1 MLTSQHVVDQ
11 TREDYLGGISDK
23 TDRPA
28 VHPVHALLHVP
39 EHMFHPRPSLGMCLV
54 AIELLTALLRPSR
67 VRVLV
72 ALLVGLVFFVILRV
86 PLFRIPELVSFSLF
100 DELVLL
106 TAVALARHLHK
117 TAVDD
122 NLLIHNQIVV
132 PEVLVELVE
141 QCVKK
146 PFLRQL
152 FSEHPY
158 SPCIGHPVAAGQTEE
173 VAERQSVTDLVLC
186 LFVADVA

>member
-1 MLTSQHVVDQ
+1 MLRSSC
-11 TREDYLGGISDK
+11 G
-23 TDRPA
+23 
-28 VHPVHALLHVP
+28 HALLDQLALGVY
-39 EHMFHPRPSLGMCLV
+39 LGMCLV
-54 AIELLTALLRPSR
+54 AIELLTALLRPLR

-122 NLLIHNQIVV
+122 NPLIHNQMVV

-146 PFLRQL
+146 ALSPSAL
-152 FSEHPY
+152 F
-158 SPCIGHPVAAGQTEE
+158 
-173 VAERQSVTDLVLC
+173 
-186 LFVADVA
+186 